1 MKILK
6 VQFTEEEEKQIFYAL
21 TERFDL
27 NNSNIFGKG
36 QTIEFSLNE
45 LVEVEATLDLYQYGY
60 YEKDTNASIITE
72 RSVGK
77 FKLTFF
83 IDGEEIDVK
92 RISKVN
98 ESIEDKINNFYR
110 I

>member
-6 VQFTEEEEKQIFYAL
+6 VQFTEEEEKQLFDAL

-27 NNSNIFGKG
+27 NNSDIFGKG

-45 LVEVEATLDLYQYGY
+45 LVEVEATLELYQDGY
-60 YEKDTNASIITE
+60 IEDDTNAEVITE

-83 IDGEEIDVK
+83 IDGEEVNVE

-98 ESIEDKINNFYR
+98 ESIENKINNFYR